1 MLSEKEQAIVRALQ
15 NDLPLVKEP
24 YKEVAASIGMSEEEL
39 LEGIRALQEKG
50 CLKRMSIALRHNN
63 VGYTINVMTVW
74 DVNPADIERLGK
86 KMAAHPKV
94 THCYERKKDPEFD
107 YNLYAMVHAQSE
119 EEYQAL
125 LQELYDIAQPIKYM
139 ELRTIRELKKIGMKY
154 FMGNELAGLA
164 QG

>member
-24 YKEVAASIGMSEEEL
+24 YKEVAALIGMSEEEL

-119 EEYQAL
+119 EEYQEL

-154 FMGNELAGLA
+154 FMGNELAGMA

>member
-1 MLSEKEQAIVRALQ
+1 
-15 NDLPLVKEP
+15 
-24 YKEVAASIGMSEEEL
+24 
-39 LEGIRALQEKG
+39 
-50 CLKRMSIALRHNN
+50 
-63 VGYTINVMTVW
+63 
-74 DVNPADIERLGK
+74 
-86 KMAAHPKV
+86 MAEHPKV

-119 EEYQAL
+119 EEYQEL

-154 FMGNELAGLA
+154 FMGNELAGMA